1 MYNFKKN
8 VKLYIVENG
17 NKHSIEVYSDVSA
30 SQTFDEQ
37 SNKLKTLHDLN
48 ALHESASI
56 TKANVGNFSFTTP
69 IHNTTVTPIVLTL
82 GTTYSSGTVSFFD
95 IYIESDNVIYK
106 LEKAVIE
113 SMTFNIERNAVLT
126 VSISGSAAKLLL
138 HSTLAAPVAI
148 PGTLVV
154 VASKTYA
161 AVKGL
166 NVSIAGTTLS
176 SIAAVNM
183 DIANEVSWLNYN
195 TMQNSL
201 AGNIAYP
208 SNYVVQGR
216 TLSGSVTEFLTTEN
230 ISTITDTSTIAPLV
244 LDIYDGNTVPIL
256 KFNLPSVVFTRRLN
270 MEEIFNR
277 VYDFRLN
284 SNSTNVKPI
293 YKGV

>member
-1 MYNFKKN
+1 MHNFKKN
-8 VKLYIVENG
+8 VKLYIVEGG

-37 SNKLKTLHDLN
+37 SNKLKTLHNLN
-48 ALHESASI
+48 DLHESASI
-56 TKANVGNFSFTTP
+56 TKANVANFSFTTP

-82 GTTYSSGTVSFFD
+82 GTTYSSGTVSSFD

-106 LEKAVIE
+106 LEKAVID

-126 VSISGSAAKLLL
+126 VSVSGSAGKLLL
-138 HSTLAAPVAI
+138 HSTLTAPVAI

-154 VASKTYA
+154 TSKTYA
-161 AVKGL
+161 SVRGL
-166 NVSIAGTTLS
+166 NVSIAGTVLK
-176 SIAAVNM
+176 SIAAVNI
-183 DIANEVSWLNYN
+183 DIANEISWINYN
-195 TMQNSL
+195 TLQSSL
-201 AGNIAYP
+201 GGNIAYP
-208 SNYVVQGR
+208 SNYVVKGR

-230 ISTITDTSTIAPLV
+230 INTITDTSTVAALV
-244 LDIYDGNTVPIL
+244 LDIYDGNSIPIL

-277 VYDFRLN
+277 VYDYRLN

>member
-37 SNKLKTLHDLN
+37 SNKLKTLHNLN
-48 ALHESASI
+48 DLHEGASI
-56 TKANVGNFSFTTP
+56 TKANVANFNFTTP
-69 IHNTTVTPIVLTL
+69 IHNTTDTPIVLTL
-82 GTTYSSGTVSFFD
+82 GTTYSSGTISSFD

-113 SMTFNIERNAVLT
+113 AMTFNIERNTVLT

-138 HSTLAAPVAI
+138 HSTLAVPVAV
-148 PGTLVV
+148 PGTPVV
-154 VASKTYA
+154 VASKTYT
-161 AVKGL
+161 AVKAL
-166 NVSIAGTTLS
+166 NVSIAGTVINTV
-176 SIAAVNM
+176 AAVNI
-183 DIANEVSWLNYN
+183 DISNEVSWLNYN
-195 TMQNSL
+195 TLQNSL

-230 ISTITDTSTIAPLV
+230 INTITDTSTTAPLV
-244 LDIYDGNTVPIL
+244 LDIYDGVSIL
-256 KFNLPSVVFTRRLN
+256 KFNIPSVVFTRRLN

-284 SNSTNVKPI
+284 NNSTNVKPI